1 MPPESGLL
9 HALDLILKPFPQEA
23 VQCDQAAQS
32 CHSEA
37 MPAIELLAPP
47 EALYARVYLDQ
58 AVRPL
63 FIFSLKRKEKEKEDT
78 ERGKRKEKEER
89 LGIREILTRG
99 GSRRHRRLAG
109 TSEEWQGDCLG
120 IGKYE
125 KYKHCLNRKQN
136 VSESQNEKKSE

>member
-1 MPPESGLL
+1 M
-9 HALDLILKPFPQEA
+9 
-23 VQCDQAAQS
+23 
-32 CHSEA
+32 
-37 MPAIELLAPP
+37 
-47 EALYARVYLDQ
+47 
-58 AVRPL
+58 RPL
-63 FIFSLKRKEKEKEDT
+63 FIFSLKRKEERERRKRKTKEKEDT
-78 ERGKRKEKEER
+78 ERGMRKEKEER

-99 GSRRHRRLAG
+99 GSRRHRRHAG